1 MKLSKKNIL
10 FLVFAFYFSN
20 TVIASDSTEHI
31 HKKTRTN
38 NDAPEI
44 KMSSQQLLSLLQD
57 QNLGPKILEYIGFH
71 DERLDEAQEE
81 LREAVRT
88 CDWVT
93 LRKAAS
99 LLDVY
104 GTFRSPEYKGCE
116 NYIKIWRNSNNSTF
130 LHCVANSSKN
140 FNNQIYQ
147 DIYNS
152 KQLKTIQELLNHGID
167 IYAQNKDRQT
177 FMYHLVRKQDL
188 YSKKNLHI
196 IKELL
201 RKHCIIPVSTGKSL
215 IHAALQSK
223 QSQPQSFDDLTPE
236 FTNLMETLVFLG
248 EDINKKEKM
257 DDNNRYEIAQT
268 PLLRYSQC
276 NSSDLNKLLINLG
289 AQK

>member
-1 MKLSKKNIL
+1 VKLSKKNIL